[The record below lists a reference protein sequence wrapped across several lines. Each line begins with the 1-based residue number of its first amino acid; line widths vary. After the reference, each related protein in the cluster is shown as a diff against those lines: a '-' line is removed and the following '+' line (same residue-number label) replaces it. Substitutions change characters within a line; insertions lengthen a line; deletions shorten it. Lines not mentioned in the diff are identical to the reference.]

1 MAKAKPHAPDDKVAL
16 YEKLVATNPRIE
28 RKGAANPY
36 TSHKG
41 RMFSMLGKG
50 GVMILRLP
58 DGEREAFLKK
68 YKTKLAVQYGT
79 TMPEFVE
86 VPDALLAKTSEL
98 KKYFDLSYAWLD
110 SLSAKPTTK
119 PKKKA
124 AMQSVTKK
132 KTR

>member
-1 MAKAKPHAPDDKVAL
+1 HRELRSRRHRPRANVLGSVPRPQAGIVSRHRRSRRALIMAKAKPHAPDDKVAL
-16 YEKLVATNPRIE
+16 YEKLVATNPGVE
-28 RKGAANPY
+28 RKDAANPY

-58 DGEREAFLKK
+58 DGEREAFVKK

-86 VPDALLAKTSEL
+86 
-98 KKYFDLSYAWLD
+98 
-110 SLSAKPTTK
+110 
-119 PKKKA
+119 
-124 AMQSVTKK
+124 
-132 KTR
+132 

>member
-16 YEKLVATNPRIE
+16 YEKLVATNPGVE

-68 YKTKLAVQYGT
+68 YNTKLAVQYGT

-110 SLSAKPTTK
+110 TLSAKPTTK

>member
-16 YEKLVATNPRIE
+16 YEKLVATNPRIA

-68 YKTKLAVQYGT
+68 YKTKLAVQYGM
-79 TMPEFVE
+79 TMPGFVE

-98 KKYFDLSYAWLD
+98 KRYFDLSYAWLD

>member
-16 YEKLVATNPRIE
+16 YEKLVATNPGVE

-58 DGEREAFLKK
+58 EGEREAFLKK
-68 YKTKLAVQYGT
+68 YKTRLAVQYGT

-86 VPDALLAKTSEL
+86 VPDALLAKTTEL

-110 SLSAKPTTK
+110 TLSAKPTTK

-124 AMQSVTKK
+124 AAKVVAKK
-132 KTR
+132 KAR